1 MKYLSEIE
9 KSTKTLTMSG
19 YRNKSNKGLNR
30 LKHSD
35 INYIMT
41 ADVFRHYAW
50 LVGMTQ
56 WRRFRTLSD
65 FNYVDVRVSPSYK
78 EFTKGSKTLL
88 KEFKLSKDRL
98 LVEDPLDVKE
108 FKKEQQVINRYLKEN
123 SSVIHVYGDG
133 LNSNERVISY
143 VVMGKDGLPYSF
155 NGYLGLLSLIK
166 DKVI

>member
-9 KSTKTLTMSG
+9 KSTKTLTTSG

-41 ADVFRHYAW
+41 ADVFNHYTW

-56 WRRFRTLSD
+56 WRRFSTLSN
-65 FNYVDVRVSPSYK
+65 FTYVDTRISRSYK

-98 LVEDPLDVKE
+98 LVDEPLDVKE

-123 SSVIHVYGDG
+123 SAIIHIYGDG
-133 LNSNERVISY
+133 LDSNSRVISY
-143 VVMGKDGLPYSF
+143 VVLGKDGLHYTF
-155 NGYLGLLSLIK
+155 DGYLGLLSLIK
-166 DKVI
+166 DRVI